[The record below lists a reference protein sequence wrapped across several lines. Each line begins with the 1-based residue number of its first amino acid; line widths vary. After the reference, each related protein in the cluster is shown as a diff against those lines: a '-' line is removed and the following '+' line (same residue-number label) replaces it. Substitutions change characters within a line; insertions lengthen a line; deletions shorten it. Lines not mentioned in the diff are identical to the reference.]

1 MVATK
6 EKLGAM
12 HDCNVGNIR
21 GPVWVQHWLKR
32 GPSMFVTSLTIG
44 SRYDWNIILSHDKII
59 IAQYFGVNI
68 TNWWKITSKLGHI
81 SILIYFTD
89 SSSIGNGVGEK
100 QSRWPKSKKTRYKS
114 PLKSGMNYMF
124 RKFQTLVSM
133 FSPSRCNTIC
143 RYNHIKSSY
152 KK

>member
-6 EKLGAM
+6 ETLGAM

-21 GPVWVQHWLKR
+21 GRVWVQHWLKR
-32 GPSMFVTSLTIG
+32 GPSMFVTSLTMG

-100 QSRWPKSKKTRYKS
+100 TVKMAEIEKNKIQVSIKVGYELYVPEVSDLGIDVFS
-114 PLKSGMNYMF
+114 EPL
-124 RKFQTLVSM
+124 
-133 FSPSRCNTIC
+133 
-143 RYNHIKSSY
+143 
-152 KK
+152 